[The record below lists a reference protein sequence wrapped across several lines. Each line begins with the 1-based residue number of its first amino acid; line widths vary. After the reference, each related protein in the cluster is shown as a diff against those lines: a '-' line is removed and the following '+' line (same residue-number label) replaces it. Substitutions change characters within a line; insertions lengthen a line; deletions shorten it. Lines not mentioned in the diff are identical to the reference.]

1 MGAKNNHDTEEL
13 KKQITELYENGKS
26 VKELAGEYGLIEQ
39 TIHRWKKHYGV
50 ISKTEEGE
58 TVTQADVKAMQRR
71 ISELKRNPITKI
83 QSINRPRHKSAT
95 MNWIQKFLTFITTAK
110 NAMELQRFSR
120 LFVMKARRRVS
131 RGARYGWR
139 H

>member
-1 MGAKNNHDTEEL
+1 MGAKNNHDTEEF
-13 KKQITELYENGKS
+13 KKRIAELYENSKS

-39 TIHRWKKHYGV
+39 TIHRWKKRHGV
-50 ISKTEEGE
+50 ISKTEARE

-95 MNWIQKFLTFITTAK
+95 MNWIQKFLTFITKAK
-110 NAMELQRFSR
+110 NALELQRFSR

-131 RGARYGWR
+131 RESSAGWQL
-139 H
+139 